1 MNTYYMLR
9 SFDHAGYYE
18 TRSVLMILAIVVAVV
33 FLRKRGDNRYL
44 IMLISGIFWQAAME
58 YYLQVN
64 GLRGAGYSLSVF
76 GMKLTGIAANVF
88 QGFAEGGILSLMAFW
103 FVDLRAN
110 GTSGNRRES
119 RNAYLALCAL
129 VVVLACFV
137 GAVAAGRPISSPRP
151 MFSTVGMIR
160 LSVTVFPALLLIAWK
175 RAWREL
181 GLFYVGLLIYV
192 LITFEPMQILGARY
206 IGERAPDGKF
216 FAAPLAAQFFVMM
229 ASNLFEVVGGK
240 IHYFAVPLALGLL
253 PFRREPESESAPAK
267 ARHLE
272 ATS

>member
-18 TRSVLMILAIVVAVV
+18 TRSVLMILAIVVAIV

-44 IMLISGIFWQAAME
+44 VMLISGVFWQAAME
-58 YYLQVN
+58 YYLQIN

-76 GMKLTGIAANVF
+76 GMKLTGIAANIF

-103 FVDLRAN
+103 FVDLR
-110 GTSGNRRES
+110 SGGKRRES

-129 VVVLACFV
+129 IIVLACFV
-137 GAVAAGRPISSPRP
+137 GVVAAGRPISSPRP
-151 MFSTVGMIR
+151 MFSTVGVVR
-160 LSVTVFPALLLIAWK
+160 LSVTAVPALLLIAWK

-206 IGERAPDGKF
+206 IGERGPDGKF
-216 FAAPLAAQFFVMM
+216 FAAPSAPQFAVMM

-253 PFRREPESESAPAK
+253 PFGRKNESESALAK
-267 ARHLE
+267 ARQLE

>member
-18 TRSVLMILAIVVAVV
+18 TRSVLMLLAIVVAIV
-33 FLRKRGDNRYL
+33 FLHKRGDNRYL

-76 GMKLTGIAANVF
+76 GMKLTGITANVF

-103 FVDLRAN
+103 FVDLRT
-110 GTSGNRRES
+110 GGNRRES
-119 RNAYLALCAL
+119 RNAYLVLCAL
-129 VVVLACFV
+129 IVVLACFV
-137 GAVAAGRPISSPRP
+137 GVFATGRPISSPRP
-151 MFSTVGMIR
+151 MFSTVGVVR
-160 LSVTVFPALLLIAWK
+160 LSVTAVPALLLVAWK

-181 GLFYVGLLIYV
+181 GLFYLGLLIYV
-192 LITFEPMQILGARY
+192 LITFEPMHVLGARY
-206 IGERAPDGKF
+206 IGERGPDGKF
-216 FAAPLAAQFFVMM
+216 FAAPFAAQFVVMM

-253 PFRREPESESAPAK
+253 PFGRTSETKSAPAK
-267 ARHLE
+267 ARQLE